1 MTLSE
6 EQQVVLQTIYDEF
19 KKSAKWPV
27 FQHLDIVLDQEH
39 GLEAEPLL
47 MALREESLV
56 RLYTP
61 VRRESE
67 VALRVAGLA
76 HCEGSED
83 DLVLFGRALQWTV
96 EKERGFRPSSPSE
109 VEQQIVTSEQAAGD
123 WGEAGFDVSDLALQ
137 KAYQLLA
144 GELIYEG
151 QGGDDTSWQIHLSPR
166 IRRFRGVR
174 NYQQYLEAIADD
186 QRSQPAANPIVSS
199 GVPAVV
205 VDAPQQVAVV
215 EAGMSLSKQAVE
227 PVLSVD
233 SLHPLVRD
241 AVRPLFAIEHY
252 AQGVEKAVRVLRDV
266 VREKSG
272 LSTDD
277 GDTLMGKALG
287 GKTPPIVVADLET
300 KTGENVQRGTLYLA
314 QGIVARL
321 RNPLTHESGELNAV
335 EALEMAAIISR
346 VLRDLDGAQVATDV
360 ARSGEA

>member
-6 EQQVVLQTIYDEF
+6 DQQVVLQTIYDEF

-27 FQHLDIVLDQEH
+27 LQHLDIVLDQDH

-96 EKERGFRPSSPSE
+96 EKERSFRPSSPSE
-109 VEQQIVTSEQAAGD
+109 VEQQIVTSEEAAGE
-123 WGEAGFDVSDLALQ
+123 WGEAGFDVSHLALQ

-144 GELIYEG
+144 GELIYES

-186 QRSQPAANPIVSS
+186 QQSQPAAMVSS
-199 GVPAVV
+199 GVPTIVV
-205 VDAPQQVAVV
+205 GAPQQAAVV
-215 EAGMSLSKQAVE
+215 EAGTSWSEQTVE

-252 AQGVEKAVRVLRDV
+252 AQGVEKAVRVLRDA

-321 RNPLTHESGELNAV
+321 RNPLTHESGELEAV
-335 EALEMAAIISR
+335 EALEMAAIVSR
-346 VLRDLDGAQVATDV
+346 VLRDLDGAQIATDV
-360 ARSGEA
+360 ALSGDS